1 MRSVAAVVALAA
13 CLHAGLWAFLQTT
26 GAAPN
31 IDKPLASVS
40 YAPFEGIRKPED
52 VPTPAQIRADLKAI
66 APYTNAIRTYRST
79 RGMEQVPA
87 IAAEFGLR
95 VTLGIGLDNNLT
107 RDGDYDLVP
116 DPDNPDRRI
125 TRNEAEI
132 RTAIKLARTHRNID
146 AIVVGNETTLRHS
159 LVEAAEAEIAQAA
172 FETPLSHENPT
183 THRKM
188 TYRSFSSALADIK
201 QEWDD
206 DFAKTAAKMAARLG
220 HDVNLKDV
228 IRDVADDYNIDELV
242 KLIHRVKREV
252 NVPVTTGETY
262 NYWQSEKLATAV
274 DFIGAHIL
282 PYWDHRTASEA
293 VGFTLDT
300 FDKLRQQHRGKRI
313 VIAEFGW
320 PSGGYNYGRA
330 EPGRLEQATV
340 LRQFVARADAL
351 GIDYNVIEAFDQPWK
366 TLEGSVGRYW
376 GMFDASRQPKF
387 AWTGPID
394 HADYWKIAAIG
405 IAIGFL
411 ISLPILGRAA
421 TFREAVLLAAASHV
435 VGAWAAIVFEYWNA
449 HYFVLGAGIALWVG
463 MLLLIP
469 LVIIAFARV
478 KEIAA
483 VLFGRAPARLLAA
496 AGAAHEKAPKVSIH
510 IPAYME
516 PPDMVRQ
523 TLDAVAR
530 LDYPNF
536 ECVVVINNTP
546 DPAYWRPVEEH
557 CLALGARFKFINAE
571 KLAGYK
577 AGALRLALTHTA
589 PDAEII
595 GIIDADYAVHPDWLK
610 DVVPAFADPKVGL
623 IQAPQDHRD
632 ESTPLHWAMNGE
644 YAGFF
649 DIGMVQRNEENAII
663 VHGTMCLIRR
673 SALDAAGGWSSDTI
687 CEDTDLGLT
696 IIEQGWTTLYTR
708 RRYGHG
714 LLPDTFE
721 AFKKQR
727 HRWAYGG
734 LQIIRKHWR
743 RFLPG
748 VSLLT
753 RDQKREFA
761 VGWLNW
767 LGAESVGVLVAIFN
781 LVWVPVVAFMGVA
794 IPDKVLTLPIMAAFV
809 VSLAHFVTL
818 YRRRVEISPAKMAA
832 AMVAAMSMQWTVARA
847 VAMGLVTE
855 HLPFVRTAKGGSSG
869 GSARKKRLAFPAFY
883 EAVMGGLLIVGAG
896 IVFATNYE
904 GVREVYLFGD
914 VLVVQSLPFL
924 AAAAL
929 ALVEE
934 TRLNSFAFWKDA
946 QVRLVAPVTA
956 LLPRRAV
963 VAVPP
968 PAPAAENQVESA

>member
-1 MRSVAAVVALAA
+1 
-13 CLHAGLWAFLQTT
+13 
-26 GAAPN
+26 
-31 IDKPLASVS
+31 
-40 YAPFEGIRKPED
+40 
-52 VPTPAQIRADLKAI
+52 
-66 APYTNAIRTYRST
+66 
-79 RGMEQVPA
+79 
-87 IAAEFGLR
+87 
-95 VTLGIGLDNNLT
+95 
-107 RDGDYDLVP
+107 
-116 DPDNPDRRI
+116 
-125 TRNEAEI
+125 
-132 RTAIKLARTHRNID
+132 
-146 AIVVGNETTLRHS
+146 
-159 LVEAAEAEIAQAA
+159 
-172 FETPLSHENPT
+172 
-183 THRKM
+183 
-188 TYRSFSSALADIK
+188 
-201 QEWDD
+201 
-206 DFAKTAAKMAARLG
+206 
-220 HDVNLKDV
+220 
-228 IRDVADDYNIDELV
+228 
-242 KLIHRVKREV
+242 
-252 NVPVTTGETY
+252 
-262 NYWQSEKLATAV
+262 
-274 DFIGAHIL
+274 
-282 PYWDHRTASEA
+282 
-293 VGFTLDT
+293 
-300 FDKLRQQHRGKRI
+300 
-313 VIAEFGW
+313 
-320 PSGGYNYGRA
+320 
-330 EPGRLEQATV
+330 
-340 LRQFVARADAL
+340 
-351 GIDYNVIEAFDQPWK
+351 
-366 TLEGSVGRYW
+366 
-376 GMFDASRQPKF
+376 
-387 AWTGPID
+387 
-394 HADYWKIAAIG
+394 
-405 IAIGFL
+405 
-411 ISLPILGRAA
+411 
-421 TFREAVLLAAASHV
+421 
-435 VGAWAAIVFEYWNA
+435 
-449 HYFVLGAGIALWVG
+449 

-483 VLFGRAPARLLAA
+483 VLFGRAPRPPARRRAPRRRRY
-496 AGAAHEKAPKVSIH
+496 APKVSIH

-516 PPDMVRQ
+516 PPEMLRQ

-557 CLALGARFKFINAE
+557 CRTLGARFKFINAE

-577 AGALRLALTHTA
+577 AGALRLALAHTA

-781 LVWVPVVAFMGVA
+781 LVWVPVVAFMGIA

-818 YRRRVEISPAKMAA
+818 YRRRVAISPAKMAA

-855 HLPFVRTAKGGSSG
+855 HLPFVRTAKGGS
-869 GSARKKRLAFPAFY
+869 ARKKRLAFPAFY
-883 EAVMGGLLIVGAG
+883 EAVMGGLLIVGAV
-896 IVFATNYE
+896 IVFATNLRAACARSTCSATCWWCRACRSSPPPRWRWSRRPASTASRS
-904 GVREVYLFGD
+904 GTTRRCACSRRSPRCCRAAPPSSPCRRPRRRPRTRWRARSVSRA
-914 VLVVQSLPFL
+914 QRSIPSLRS
-924 AAAAL
+924 AAAEIA
-929 ALVEE
+929 AIAFGSAQMRAE
-934 TRLNSFAFWKDA
+934 TATPHPGIAVSTSRA
-946 QVRLVAPVTA
+946 QYD
-956 LLPRRAV
+956 
-963 VAVPP
+963 VPIGIT
-968 PAPAAENQVESA
+968 SSLKS